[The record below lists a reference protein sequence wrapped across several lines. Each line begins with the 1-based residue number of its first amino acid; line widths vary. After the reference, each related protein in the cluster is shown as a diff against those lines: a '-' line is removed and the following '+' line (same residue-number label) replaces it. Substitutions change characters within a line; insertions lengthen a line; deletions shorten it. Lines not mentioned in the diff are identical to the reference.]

1 MILDIDAGNG
11 RIKWRLTGGLM
22 VPLLGSQTT
31 DSVRQGQ
38 SLALPETA
46 SVVRARLSSVAGDEV
61 AASLASQL
69 AQQFSIDLE
78 VAEVTQTAAG
88 VICGYSDPRSLGIDR
103 WLAAIAAFAQVKNTV
118 VVVDAGSAATIDIV
132 VAPGRHLGG
141 YIVPGMRLMHDALWQ
156 GTSRVKAEARPPED
170 IDTPGM
176 NTNDAV
182 NRGCLLILVA
192 AIEKL
197 VAQYQGALVITGGDG
212 SLLMA
217 HFSERAVY
225 VPDLVLDGMALDG
238 VGLRPFKATEK

>member
-88 VICGYSDPRSLGIDR
+88 VICGYSDPRSL
-103 WLAAIAAFAQVKNTV
+103 
-118 VVVDAGSAATIDIV
+118 
-132 VAPGRHLGG
+132 
-141 YIVPGMRLMHDALWQ
+141 
-156 GTSRVKAEARPPED
+156 
-170 IDTPGM
+170 
-176 NTNDAV
+176 
-182 NRGCLLILVA
+182 
-192 AIEKL
+192 
-197 VAQYQGALVITGGDG
+197 
-212 SLLMA
+212 
-217 HFSERAVY
+217 
-225 VPDLVLDGMALDG
+225 
-238 VGLRPFKATEK
+238 

>member
-1 MILDIDAGNG
+1 VILDIDAGNG

-69 AQQFSIDLE
+69 AQQFSIDL
-78 VAEVTQTAAG
+78 
-88 VICGYSDPRSLGIDR
+88 R

-212 SLLMA
+212 PLLMA